1 VEAQPI
7 FRSGVI
13 LGVHPRRRRLMVPLT
28 LVATAA
34 LLVACGSSSTAPGHT
49 SPTAAKVV
57 PSHIYPGPAGLTAIG
72 QPQSNGVMWILAGS
86 GSVKALDQLDLS
98 SAKVLGAVPES
109 PSADSVAQ
117 SPSGVLAVGLATPTS
132 GAVEL
137 HNGAT
142 GALVAT
148 IPVGAPVRQV
158 AFGADGNTLYVLNGT
173 ASSMSVAVVDT
184 QTRTVQG
191 SIGVSLATVAI
202 APTPEQTAIWTLQS
216 SGTAVEVA
224 TAGTT
229 VLARFPVGHSG
240 TALALSPSGNT
251 LYALKGHSTA
261 PNVAVVDLATEQ
273 VSKVLPAP
281 ADAVALAVAP
291 SGSALYVGVGT
302 PALGNVQAF
311 SLVG

>member
-1 VEAQPI
+1 
-7 FRSGVI
+7 
-13 LGVHPRRRRLMVPLT
+13 
-28 LVATAA
+28 
-34 LLVACGSSSTAPGHT
+34 
-49 SPTAAKVV
+49 VV
-57 PSHIYPGPAGLTAIG
+57 PSHIYPGPAGLTSIG

-86 GSVKALDQLDLS
+86 TSVKALDQLDLS
-98 SAKVLGAVPES
+98 SSKVLGAVPES
-109 PSADSVAQ
+109 PSADCVAQ

-148 IPVGAPVRQV
+148 IPVGDPVRQV
-158 AFGADGNTLYVLNGT
+158 AFGADGTTLYVLNGT
-173 ASSMSVAVVDT
+173 ASSMSIAVVDT
-184 QTRTVQG
+184 QAKTIQG

-216 SGTAVEVA
+216 SGSAAEVA

-229 VLARFPVGHSG
+229 VLAQFPVGHSG
-240 TALALSPSGNT
+240 AALALSPSGNT

-281 ADAVALAVAP
+281 ADAVAIAVAP

-302 PALGNVQAF
+302 PTLGNVQAF
-311 SLVG
+311 SLAG